1 MLKGRSLLLG
11 TGISVAMV
19 ILLIFSPGT
28 FEAGALSKAPEQP
41 PSYQLRPDI
50 ITFDLPN
57 DTFKTV
63 FLHDRHTDALQKKNK
78 DCSAC
83 HLDDNGR
90 MSLKF
95 KRVKDVSPEQLTNIY
110 CDNCT
115 KCHAE
120 MIAEGEKA
128 GPTNCDEFRKERP
141 LIKSSRMPFGFD
153 KSLHYR
159 HIKTQKNKCE
169 RCHHQY
175 DQESKQLVYVKN
187 KESTCRYCH
196 QKETQ
201 KPATEKQVLMRS
213 AFHMVCVDCHLKTLA
228 KNMSAGPITCRGC
241 HDLEAQNK
249 IDKIDK
255 VPRIKQ
261 KQPDIVLIKTGEDK
275 ISKSTM
281 YRVPFGHKAHE
292 RYNDTCRVCHHA
304 NLKSCTDCHTLTG
317 TEDGKY
323 VKLGEAMH
331 MTGTNKSCKGCHEA
345 NVNNKACAGCHAFM
359 DKDPGQNSAACMK
372 CHLAPPKK
380 STGVLYQ
387 SGERQLARMIPEI
400 WQAIFGGT
408 RQDMNIPKKVVIKA
422 LENQYEPVELEH
434 LKIINYLK
442 KNIKNSSLASYFHM
456 TEASLCQGCHHN
468 SPGAV
473 TPPKCGSCHGKA
485 FNEKNLA
492 MPGLKGAYHR
502 QCMGC
507 HDQMEMA
514 KPDKL
519 ECASCHIEKKQQAK
533 EVSPDDSST
542 PEKNKAE
549 KTQG

>member
-1 MLKGRSLLLG
+1 
-11 TGISVAMV
+11 
-19 ILLIFSPGT
+19 
-28 FEAGALSKAPEQP
+28 
-41 PSYQLRPDI
+41 
-50 ITFDLPN
+50 
-57 DTFKTV
+57 
-63 FLHDRHTDALQKKNK
+63 
-78 DCSAC
+78 
-83 HLDDNGR
+83 
-90 MSLKF
+90 
-95 KRVKDVSPEQLTNIY
+95 
-110 CDNCT
+110 
-115 KCHAE
+115 
-120 MIAEGEKA
+120 
-128 GPTNCDEFRKERP
+128 
-141 LIKSSRMPFGFD
+141 
-153 KSLHYR
+153 
-159 HIKTQKNKCE
+159 
-169 RCHHQY
+169 
-175 DQESKQLVYVKN
+175 
-187 KESTCRYCH
+187 
-196 QKETQ
+196 
-201 KPATEKQVLMRS
+201 
-213 AFHMVCVDCHLKTLA
+213 
-228 KNMSAGPITCRGC
+228 MSAGPITCRGC

-249 IDKIDK
+249 IDKIEK
-255 VPRIKQ
+255 VPRIKR

-304 NLKSCTDCHTLTG
+304 DLKSCTDCHTLTG
-317 TEDGKY
+317 TEDGKH

-331 MTGTNKSCKGCHEA
+331 MTRTNKSCKGCHETNA
-345 NVNNKACAGCHAFM
+345 NNKACAGCHAFM
-359 DKDPGQNSAACMK
+359 DKDPGQDAAACMK

-400 WQAIFGGT
+400 WQAIFGGA

-422 LENQYEPVELEH
+422 LENEYEPVELEH
-434 LKIINYLK
+434 LKIINSLQ

-473 TPPKCGSCHGKA
+473 TPPKCGSCHGKP

-519 ECASCHIEKKQQAK
+519 ECAGCHIEKKQQAK
-533 EVSPDDSST
+533 EVSPDDSNT
-542 PEKNKAE
+542 PEKNKVE